1 MQVPGILSL
10 HATTF
15 TNAAHYVW
23 QHAQGDETRRLVLL
37 QNAAFLPL
45 FRTDGK
51 DKGIRI
57 DQLEAAPLKT
67 SGADAIEEIFAE
79 VSKDK
84 LEASRKMLAY
94 LKDSPDPRPLADAA
108 RRMIFL
114 KGRDSHDYKFSSAVL
129 EDYHHLAPPWRD
141 RFLAASAFYL
151 KGSGDKDNDLVKRT
165 RAAING

>member
-1 MQVPGILSL
+1 
-10 HATTF
+10 
-15 TNAAHYVW
+15 
-23 QHAQGDETRRLVLL
+23 
-37 QNAAFLPL
+37 
-45 FRTDGK
+45 
-51 DKGIRI
+51 
-57 DQLEAAPLKT
+57 
-67 SGADAIEEIFAE
+67 
-79 VSKDK
+79 
-84 LEASRKMLAY
+84 MLAY

-165 RAAING
+165 RAALNAG